1 MANTTTNDLLSA
13 IDSYMKSNGRG
24 MNYIASKMADIFD
37 NKDAP
42 LNPKSGPLSLIQ
54 EIFEDLQI
62 AMETLYKGPTSVIP
76 AFKKEMGW
84 VNKSVKKFNTKL
96 KDVLKSM
103 DTFDNYILNL
113 VTVGKSRTTKNTP
126 YNTSQTGYLKVTI
139 HNFNQSWIR
148 TGIPVYIR
156 AISADVV
163 KKLGQGTPEKV
174 LLSAPTSSP
183 IPKPSQPNVDKDKDK
198 NQQQDKKESGGGGGG
213 GGGILSSIIGFLA
226 TSAALIGGLG
236 YIATEMDKTPAGKE
250 MKERIKKVLG
260 DSVSSIFDKI
270 GGFISK
276 IPEKLFGMVTDEKT
290 QSVMSRGISILY
302 NGLSFVIGEFYDR
315 VIGKLIDEGK
325 VSMAKFTSAIGLT
338 FAKNI
343 FNKLTFGLFNITS
356 HIKWLD
362 TFVTATKG
370 VATAASHSPGG
381 ILKSLKNVMIK
392 VAPKLLKVLRFI
404 PGIGFILSLGFA
416 IQRIRKGD
424 IIGGLLEIVSG
435 IAYQFAPT
443 GVGLALGIG
452 IDAFNAFLDYKQES
466 QPGKGKGAIIIDMF
480 GAARTWIENKLGISM
495 RNIPVLG
502 GMIRFGEAIEKM
514 SSDPLEGM
522 KLLLESLW
530 WSSPTSALNGAWSF
544 IQFIQGTKVAKTTG
558 APIKNKISG
567 WFNPTSVID
576 QVTSWT
582 KNLYNSAMS
591 IFDSSPKVDTSSI
604 AKGTVSGADVSK
616 VTPVAVND
624 ATIIQP
630 DSKDQILMAKT
641 GGPFDLAMKQMNRM
655 MNEKFDELIN
665 IAAANVQATMS
676 GSKAIVQTVASTAG
690 SNKGS
695 APMPSFN
702 GSDPIRA
709 MRNQVNNFVH

>member
-1 MANTTTNDLLSA
+1 MATTTTNDLLSA

-103 DTFDNYILNL
+103 NTFDNYILNL

-126 YNTSQTGYLKVTI
+126 YNTSQTGYLKDTI
-139 HNFNQSWIR
+139 HSFNQAWIR

-156 AISADVV
+156 DISADVV
-163 KKLGQGTPEKV
+163 KKLGQTPEKV
-174 LLSAPTSSP
+174 LRSTPTSSP
-183 IPKPSQPNVDKDKDK
+183 IPIITKPSQLNVDV
-198 NQQQDKKESGGGGGG
+198 NQQHDTGGS

-302 NGLSFVIGEFYDR
+302 RGLKFVAIGFYDK
-315 VIGKLIDEGK
+315 VVGKLLDEGK
-325 VSMAKFTSAIGLT
+325 TTMAKFTSAIGLT

-356 HIKWLD
+356 HIKWLE
-362 TFVTATKG
+362 TFVNATKG

-416 IQRIRKGD
+416 VQRFMKGD

-466 QPGKGKGAIIIDMF
+466 QPEKGKGVIISDMF

-530 WSSPTSALNGAWSF
+530 WISPMSTLNGAWSF
-544 IQFIQGTKVAKTTG
+544 IEFIQGTEVAKTTG
-558 APIKNKISG
+558 ASIQNKISG

-616 VTPVAVND
+616 VTPVAVHD

-655 MNEKFDELIN
+655 MNDKFDELIHV
-665 IAAANVQATMS
+665 AVANVQATMS
-676 GSKAIVQTVASTAG
+676 GSKAIVQTVAATAG

-695 APMPSFN
+695 MSMPSVN
-702 GSDPIRA
+702 GPDPIRT
-709 MRNQVNNFVH
+709 MRNQVNSFVH

>member
-139 HNFNQSWIR
+139 HNFNQSWIK

-156 AISADVV
+156 DISADVI

-174 LLSAPTSSP
+174 LSSSIPIETADRKPNQINNTTINTQNNQDDSA
-183 IPKPSQPNVDKDKDK
+183 Q
-198 NQQQDKKESGGGGGG
+198 GGW
-213 GGGILSSIIGFLA
+213 LSSILGIGSGL
-226 TSAALIGGLG
+226 LGIGWLNS
-236 YIATEMDKTPAGKE
+236 EMDESSTGKQI
-250 MKERIKKVLG
+250 KEDIKNIISQTF
-260 DSVSSIFDKI
+260 DS
-270 GGFISK
+270 
-276 IPEKLFGMVTDEKT
+276 
-290 QSVMSRGISILY
+290 
-302 NGLSFVIGEFYDR
+302 
-315 VIGKLIDEGK
+315 IGKFLSDKKTI
-325 VSMAKFTSAIGLT
+325 
-338 FAKNI
+338 
-343 FNKLTFGLFNITS
+343 NKLTSGIASTLSGVWWILEKAFSEIIIPVFTGLMDAAPTIAKALLFKGISWLNKITF
-356 HIKWLD
+356 KLFD
-362 TFVTATKG
+362 
-370 VATAASHSPGG
+370 
-381 ILKSLKNVMIK
+381 LKNWQKNIK
-392 VAPKLLKVLRFI
+392 GFLKIAENIEGFLKIAPKGIGGVISKLGIGGVISKLSVFAKKIAPKLLKVLRFI

-544 IQFIQGTKVAKTTG
+544 IQFIQGTEVAKTTG

-665 IAAANVQATMS
+665 VAMANVQATIG
-676 GSKAIVQTVASTAG
+676 GSKAIVQTVAASAG